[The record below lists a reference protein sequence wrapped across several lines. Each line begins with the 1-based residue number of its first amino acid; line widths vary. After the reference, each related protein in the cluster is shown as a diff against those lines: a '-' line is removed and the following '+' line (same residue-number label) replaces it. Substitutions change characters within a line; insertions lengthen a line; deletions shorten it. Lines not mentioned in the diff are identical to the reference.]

1 MVGGR
6 RVKLRYAH
14 MGGHNPPRIVIHGN
28 STDNLPQSYVRY
40 LENAFHREL
49 DLTGTPIR
57 IELRTGENPYAGRK
71 NKLSE
76 RQVQRRKRLVS
87 HIKKADKKKKNK
99 KTQ

>member
-1 MVGGR
+1 
-6 RVKLRYAH
+6 
-14 MGGHNPPRIVIHGN
+14 
-28 STDNLPQSYVRY
+28 VRY
-40 LENAFHREL
+40 LENAFRREL

>member
-1 MVGGR
+1 
-6 RVKLRYAH
+6 
-14 MGGHNPPRIVIHGN
+14 
-28 STDNLPQSYVRY
+28 
-40 LENAFHREL
+40 
-49 DLTGTPIR
+49 
-57 IELRTGENPYAGRK
+57 LRTGDNPNAGRK

>member
-1 MVGGR
+1 
-6 RVKLRYAH
+6 
-14 MGGHNPPRIVIHGN
+14 
-28 STDNLPQSYVRY
+28 
-40 LENAFHREL
+40 LENAFRREL

>member
-1 MVGGR
+1 
-6 RVKLRYAH
+6 
-14 MGGHNPPRIVIHGN
+14 
-28 STDNLPQSYVRY
+28 
-40 LENAFHREL
+40 LENAFRREL

-57 IELRTGENPYAGRK
+57 IELRTGDNPYAGRK